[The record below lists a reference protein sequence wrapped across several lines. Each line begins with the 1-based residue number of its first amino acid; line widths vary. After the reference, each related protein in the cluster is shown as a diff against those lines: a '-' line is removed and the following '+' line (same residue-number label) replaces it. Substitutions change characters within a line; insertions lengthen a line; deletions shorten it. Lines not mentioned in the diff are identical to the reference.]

1 MNSKH
6 TSFPP
11 FDFLQPGR
19 LKFIRLFKRISSVAN
34 SFWLIAYNDEDNK
47 QLKFISQTDEKAIYA
62 EKVIF
67 YWRSNAAGT
76 G

>member
-11 FDFLQPGR
+11 FAFLQPGT
-19 LKFIRLFKRISSVAN
+19 LKFIRLFKLISSVAN
-34 SFWLIAYNDEDNK
+34 SFWFIVHNNEDNK
-47 QLKFISQTDEKAIYA
+47 QLKFISQTDDKAIYA
-62 EKVIF
+62 EQVIF
-67 YWRSNAAGT
+67 YAAGS